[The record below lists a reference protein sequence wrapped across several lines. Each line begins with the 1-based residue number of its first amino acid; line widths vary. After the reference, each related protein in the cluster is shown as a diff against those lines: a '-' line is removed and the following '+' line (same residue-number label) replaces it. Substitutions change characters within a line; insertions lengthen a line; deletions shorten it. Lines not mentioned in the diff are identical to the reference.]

1 MKHWLLTF
9 LTIGLLAA
17 ACKKPIPTDDCNYD
31 PCAIKAS
38 NTEIAQLENYIASAN
53 ITGAVKHCSG
63 MYYQVLSD
71 GSGTAP
77 GVCSVVTVNYK
88 GMLTTGA
95 VFDSTSTTPISFTL
109 LLTIEGWKKGVPL
122 IHKGGKIRLY
132 IPPSLGYGAN
142 AIGQIPANSI
152 LIFDVELV
160 DVQ

>member
-9 LTIGLLAA
+9 LTIGLLAT
-17 ACKKPIPTDDCNYD
+17 ACKKASSTDDCNYD

-38 NTEIAQLENYIASAN
+38 STEITQLENYLTSAN
-53 ITGAVKHCSG
+53 ISGAVKHCSG
-63 MYYQVLSD
+63 MYYQIVSD
-71 GSGTAP
+71 GAGSTP

-122 IHKGGKIRLY
+122 IKKGGKIRLY
-132 IPPSLGYGAN
+132 IPPSLGYGSA
-142 AIGQIPANSI
+142 AVGPIPANSI